1 MLQATASARAD
12 SLRATLDSVFASPA
26 YRWETREDPF
36 GALRRLW
43 LATGEYL
50 ARLREQ
56 NPAAFRTLTWLLV
69 AVLAAILAHAVW
81 VAVRTVRGGSRRL
94 QAETGGPLPAPR
106 DAAWYAGE
114 AARLAQAGDFVAAMQ
129 ADFLRFILE
138 LDARRVVAFHPSK
151 TPSEY
156 ARDATLGADG
166 RRALGALVR
175 EMYAHAFARVPCDRA
190 AYDAWRARAMAE
202 RYAPAN

>member
-1 MLQATASARAD
+1 MLQATASVRAD

-69 AVLAAILAHAVW
+69 AVLVAILAHAAW

-94 QAETGGPLPAPR
+94 QGETGEPVSAPR

-129 ADFLRFILE
+129 ADFLRLILE

-166 RRALGALVR
+166 RRALGVLVR